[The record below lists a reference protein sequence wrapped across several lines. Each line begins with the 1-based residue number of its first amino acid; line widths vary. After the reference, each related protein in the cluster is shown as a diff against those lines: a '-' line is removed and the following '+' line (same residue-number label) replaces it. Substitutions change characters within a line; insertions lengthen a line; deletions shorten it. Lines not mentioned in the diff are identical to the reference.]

1 MAYRL
6 STRRMLVKFFV
17 AFPALDPIAANSAAA
32 PAKREKL
39 EAYQQNEDSRVF
51 AYGKGLDGFSSSV
64 LNKSKL
70 RSRLG

>member
-1 MAYRL
+1 
-6 STRRMLVKFFV
+6 VKFFV
-17 AFPALDPIAANSAAA
+17 ACPALDPIAASFAAA
-32 PAKREKL
+32 PAKRE
-39 EAYQQNEDSRVF
+39 EPEPYQQNEDSRVF